1 MGLTKDTNDYDIIEK
16 LDTLP
21 NANDGL
27 TPAQLKAKYDE
38 GNNAQQTYN
47 NDTLTEEIDALDTAN
62 VKLTGAQEI
71 AGVKTFTSSPIVP
84 TPTTDTQVA
93 NKVYIDSGTSTM
105 TNKTLTSPVLNT
117 GVSGTAVD
125 TDDTLAANSDTILPS
140 QKAVK
145 TYVDTEITSVVLGQ
159 IPDDSLTTAKMA
171 TEQKRGVANGVASLD
186 ASGDIPIAQIGED
199 YLTTAKMATEQK
211 RGSANGVASLDSGGD
226 VPLSQLGNVPET
238 DLTAYGYKRTTQQIY
253 ISGWRF

>member
-1 MGLTKDTNDYDIIEK
+1 MALTKDTNDYDIITV

-47 NDTLTEEIDALDTAN
+47 NDTLTAEIDALNAAN
-62 VKLTGAQEI
+62 VKLTGVQEV

-84 TPTTDTQVA
+84 APTTEFQASTKGYV
-93 NKVYIDSGTSTM
+93 DSGTSTM
-105 TNKTLTSPVLNT
+105 TNKTLTSPIINT
-117 GVSGTAVD
+117 GVSGTAID
-125 TDDTLAANSDTILPS
+125 TDATLAADSDTLLAP

-145 TYVDTEITSVVLGQ
+145 TYVDTSIVGVILGQ
-159 IPDDSLTTAKMA
+159 IPDDS
-171 TEQKRGVANGVASLD
+171 
-186 ASGDIPIAQIGED
+186 
-199 YLTTAKMATEQK
+199 LTTAKMATEQK

-226 VPLSQLGNVPET
+226 VPLDQLGNIPEV
-238 DLTAYGYKRTTQQIY
+238 DLSDYGYKRTSLQIQS
-253 ISGWRF
+253 SGWRF